1 MPAEF
6 VDVALIA
13 MYGKTWALEENYDRM
28 QGYIRE
34 AAANGAQLVIAPETV
49 LDGYICGKCEKD
61 PRVTKEKM
69 LEVAQSIPDG
79 PYLQRASD
87 LCRELGIY
95 LVFGFLH
102 NEGTDL
108 FNTVALFDP
117 DGAII
122 ATHSKVNS
130 DSELFIVPGRELKP
144 VDTPLGRIGFLICMD
159 RTVPDNFL
167 ALGAQ
172 DVELIII
179 PMDGSGGPENTRT
192 MSQRAR
198 DCFSYVLVANTWSSV
213 MVEPDGSIALE
224 RYETG
229 CVSMQ
234 RLHYGRI
241 PKGNDRWH
249 YVRRRPDLYGPLVG
263 PADQLN
269 HYDERGFPSAELES
283 IRTRAR
289 HGGPN

>member
-1 MPAEF
+1 MPEEF
-6 VDVALIA
+6 IDVALIA
-13 MYGKTWALEENYDRM
+13 MYGKTWALEENYQRM
-28 QGYIRE
+28 ERYVRE

-61 PRVTKEKM
+61 PSVTKEDM
-69 LEVAQSIPDG
+69 LAVAQSIPDG
-79 PYLQRASD
+79 PYLKRAAE
-87 LCRELGIY
+87 LCRELSIY
-95 LVFGFLH
+95 LVFGFLRK
-102 NEGTDL
+102 EGTDL

-117 DGAII
+117 QGTII
-122 ATHSKVNS
+122 ASHSKVNS
-130 DSELFIVPGRELKP
+130 DSEMFIVPGRELKP
-144 VDTPLGRIGFLICMD
+144 VDTPLGRVGFLICMD

-167 ALGAQ
+167 TLGAQ

-179 PMDGSGGPENTRT
+179 PMDGSGGPENTKT

-213 MVEPDGSIALE
+213 MVEPDGSIAIE

-234 RLHYGRI
+234 RLHYSRI

-263 PADQLN
+263 PADELN
-269 HYDERGFPSAELES
+269 HYDENGYPSAELES

-289 HGGPN
+289 EGGTT